1 MEVKHMPPLEMG
13 KATCRWIIRASGH
26 SKKPRPKRFFKNS
39 HQGGVK
45 NNELIPKTFGG
56 GGHKGL
62 SYVECIFYNQQGPA
76 FLFVQIFTKMKNSF
90 MTSKSHKGK
99 NQEKFGNFAKNV

>member
-1 MEVKHMPPLEMG
+1 MTSMEVKHMPPLEMG

-45 NNELIPKTFGG
+45 NNELIPKTLGG
-56 GGHKGL
+56 GGGAKRGSMVGL
-62 SYVECIFYNQQGPA
+62 F
-76 FLFVQIFTKMKNSF
+76 FF
-90 MTSKSHKGK
+90 
-99 NQEKFGNFAKNV
+99 